1 MAKIY
6 FCMYGSFAWCVL
18 PIPVN
23 SSLVKLLLG
32 LLGATE
38 ILILYCFRGRF
49 SLVCSMDVAVLSHH
63 ILFLFCSIC
72 FIDIAA

>member
-1 MAKIY
+1 MANIY

-32 LLGATE
+32 YRMQLKFG
-38 ILILYCFRGRF
+38 Y
-49 SLVCSMDVAVLSHH
+49 
-63 ILFLFCSIC
+63 SIVSE
-72 FIDIAA
+72 DGSV